1 MTPIEAA
8 RSWIDTPYRHQ
19 HSTKG
24 AGCDCLGLIRG
35 VYRELHDGEPEV
47 MPNYSPSWGEVEG
60 RELMLEAAARH
71 LTPVP
76 VADRQPGDVL
86 IFRMRRGMIAK
97 HCGIMV
103 TPDRM
108 VHAYQG
114 VDRVVECNL
123 VPYWTS
129 RIVGVF
135 RYPE

>member
-1 MTPIEAA
+1 MTPVEIA

-24 AGCDCLGLIRG
+24 VGCDCLGLIRG
-35 VYRELHDGEPEV
+35 VYREIHDDEPEV

-71 LTPVP
+71 LTPIP
-76 VADRQPGDVL
+76 ITDRQPGDVL

-97 HCGIMV
+97 HCGVMV
-103 TPDRM
+103 TGDRM

-135 RYPE
+135 RFPE